1 MEQQESA
8 QLNQAWLR
16 QQRNNKMAEENK
28 LIENKTIPAVAVM
41 KKPRQKKAKKENKEI
56 ETVKVEEKKEEVKQN
71 TAIVETPAKPEE
83 KKEEEKVETKV
94 EEKKEEKKKEE
105 IKKKDYAIV
114 NGNNLP
120 ISTKESMDVCSM
132 IRGRS
137 IETAIKM
144 LEEVIAFKRVVKM
157 NKREVP
163 HQKGKGVMAG
173 RYPINASKEFIR
185 LLKQLNANAIVNG
198 LEIEKC
204 GIFCKANFASR
215 PYKRGGAKFKRT
227 HVMLKLEP
235 KKIKQEK
242 KKK

>member
-1 MEQQESA
+1 
-8 QLNQAWLR
+8 
-16 QQRNNKMAEENK
+16 MAEENK
-28 LIENKTIPAVAVM
+28 LIETEAVKKTKKVKKVAT
-41 KKPRQKKAKKENKEI
+41 I
-56 ETVKVEEKKEEVKQN
+56 
-71 TAIVETPAKPEE
+71 KPEE
-83 KKEEEKVETKV
+83 KKEEQKTGTAPIATPVQAKPEEKKQEQKAETKV

-114 NGNNLP
+114 NGNDLP

-132 IRGRS
+132 IRGRN

-173 RYPINASKEFIR
+173 RYPINASNEFIR

-204 GIFCKANFASR
+204 KIFCKANFASR

-227 HVMLKLEP
+227 HVVIKLETP
-235 KKIKQEK
+235 KIKQNKNK
-242 KKK
+242 K

>member
-1 MEQQESA
+1 
-8 QLNQAWLR
+8 
-16 QQRNNKMAEENK
+16 MAEENK
-28 LIENKTIPAVAVM
+28 LIETEIVKKTKKVKKVAT
-41 KKPRQKKAKKENKEI
+41 I
-56 ETVKVEEKKEEVKQN
+56 
-71 TAIVETPAKPEE
+71 KPEE
-83 KKEEEKVETKV
+83 KKEEQKIETALIATPVQTKP
-94 EEKKEEKKKEE
+94 EEKKEEQKTEQKTEEKKTEKKKGE

-173 RYPINASKEFIR
+173 RYPINASNEFIR

-204 GIFCKANFASR
+204 KIFCKANFASR

-227 HVMLKLEP
+227 HVLLKLETP
-235 KKIKQEK
+235 KIKQNKNK
-242 KKK
+242 K

>member
-1 MEQQESA
+1 
-8 QLNQAWLR
+8 
-16 QQRNNKMAEENK
+16 MAEEIK
-28 LIENKTIPAVAVM
+28 QIKE
-41 KKPRQKKAKKENKEI
+41 KKAKKI
-56 ETVKVEEKKEEVKQN
+56 ADSKVEEKKEEIKQE
-71 TAIVETPAKPEE
+71 TMTPVETKQEIKPEE
-83 KKEEEKVETKV
+83 KKQDQKV
-94 EEKKEEKKKEE
+94 EEKKPEKKKEE

-114 NGNNLP
+114 NGNDLP

-132 IRGRS
+132 IRGKT
-137 IETAIKM
+137 IETALKM

-173 RYPINASKEFIR
+173 RYPINASNEFIR

-204 GIFCKANFASR
+204 KIFCKANFASR

-227 HVMLKLEP
+227 HVTLKLET
-235 KKIKQEK
+235 KKIKPNKNK
-242 KKK
+242 K

>member
-1 MEQQESA
+1 
-8 QLNQAWLR
+8 
-16 QQRNNKMAEENK
+16 MAEENK
-28 LIENKTIPAVAVM
+28 TIPTVEIM
-41 KKPRQKKAKKENKEI
+41 KKSRQKKVKKT
-56 ETVKVEEKKEEVKQN
+56 ETVKVEERKEEIKQN
-71 TAIVETPAKPEE
+71 TASVVETSIKPEE
-83 KKEEEKVETKV
+83 KKVEKKIETKV
-94 EEKKEEKKKEE
+94 EEKKRETKKEE

-114 NGNNLP
+114 RGNDLP
-120 ISTKESMDVCSM
+120 ISTKESMDICSM

-137 IETAIKM
+137 TETAIKM

-204 GIFCKANFASR
+204 KIFCKADFASR

-227 HVMLKLEP
+227 HVLLKLET
-235 KKIKQEK
+235 KKIKPNKNK
-242 KKK
+242 K

>member
-1 MEQQESA
+1 
-8 QLNQAWLR
+8 
-16 QQRNNKMAEENK
+16 MAEEQQIK
-28 LIENKTIPAVAVM
+28 PVKEKKVKKIVTEKIEEKKTEIIEAPVQENK
-41 KKPRQKKAKKENKEI
+41 KEI
-56 ETVKVEEKKEEVKQN
+56 EAGQDKRTGLAGEQKNPGALVKEETKTEEKKV
-71 TAIVETPAKPEE
+71 
-83 KKEEEKVETKV
+83 
-94 EEKKEEKKKEE
+94 EKKKEE

-120 ISTKESMDVCSM
+120 ISTKESMDICSM
-132 IRGRS
+132 IRGKN

-144 LEEVIAFKRVVKM
+144 LEEVIVFKRVVKM

-173 RYPINASKEFIR
+173 RWPINASNEFIR

-204 GIFCKANFASR
+204 KIFCKANFASR

-227 HVMLKLEP
+227 HVTIKLET
-235 KKIKQEK
+235 KKIKPNKNK
-242 KKK
+242 K

>member
-1 MEQQESA
+1 MAQQESV

-16 QQRNNKMAEENK
+16 QQRNKKMAEENPTAE
-28 LIENKTIPAVAVM
+28 IM
-41 KKPRQKKAKKENKEI
+41 KKPRQKKAKNI
-56 ETVKVEEKKEEVKQN
+56 ETVKSEEKKEEVKQEMPATEN
-71 TAIVETPAKPEE
+71 QAKPEE
-83 KKEEEKVETKV
+83 KKQEQKAETKV

-114 NGNNLP
+114 NGNDLP

-132 IRGRS
+132 IRGRN

-173 RYPINASKEFIR
+173 RYPINASNEFIR

-204 GIFCKANFASR
+204 KIFCKANFASR

-227 HVMLKLEP
+227 HVVIKLETP
-235 KKIKQEK
+235 KIKQNKNK
-242 KKK
+242 K

>member
-1 MEQQESA
+1 
-8 QLNQAWLR
+8 
-16 QQRNNKMAEENK
+16 MAEENQ
-28 LIENKTIPAVAVM
+28 VAQVM
-41 KKPRQKKAKKENKEI
+41 KKPRKKKEQKAEAKKEIEAEQDKRTSLAGEQKNLGSLGKEEIKQETAITEAPIQTKPEQKAEKNKQEQKI
-56 ETVKVEEKKEEVKQN
+56 ETKIEEKK
-71 TAIVETPAKPEE
+71 P
-83 KKEEEKVETKV
+83 
-94 EEKKEEKKKEE
+94 EKKKEE

-114 NGNNLP
+114 NGNSLP
-120 ISTKESMDVCSM
+120 ISTKESMDICSM

-137 IETAIKM
+137 IETSIKM

-204 GIFCKANFASR
+204 KIFCKANFASR

-227 HVMLKLEP
+227 HVVLKLEKARN
-235 KKIKQEK
+235 KKMK
-242 KKK
+242 KDEASKGERK

>member
-1 MEQQESA
+1 
-8 QLNQAWLR
+8 
-16 QQRNNKMAEENK
+16 MAEENK
-28 LIENKTIPAVAVM
+28 LIEAGLDKKSPTAEVM
-41 KKPRQKKAKKENKEI
+41 KKTRQKKVKKI
-56 ETVKVEEKKEEVKQN
+56 ETVKSEDKKEVGQEIPATIENQTKPEQKVEEKKEEQK
-71 TAIVETPAKPEE
+71 IETKAEE
-83 KKEEEKVETKV
+83 KKPK
-94 EEKKEEKKKEE
+94 KKKEE
-105 IKKKDYAIV
+105 IKKKDYALV
-114 NGNNLP
+114 NGNDLP

-137 IETAIKM
+137 TETAIKM

-204 GIFCKANFASR
+204 KIFCKANFASR

-227 HVMLKLEP
+227 YVVLKLEKARN
-235 KKIKQEK
+235 KKMK
-242 KKK
+242 KDEASKGERK